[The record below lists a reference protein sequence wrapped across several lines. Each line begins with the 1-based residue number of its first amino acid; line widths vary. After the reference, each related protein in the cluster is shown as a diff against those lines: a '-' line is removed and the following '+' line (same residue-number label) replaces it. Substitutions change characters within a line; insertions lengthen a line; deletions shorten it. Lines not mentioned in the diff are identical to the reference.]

1 MVENDSF
8 VCSVCF
14 FECSGNSF
22 AGGELTADI
31 ADDQFITFVDFVI
44 ICGIGKNER
53 QYMSSFLIA
62 FLPKN
67 KCLVISWL
75 QPPSAVIL
83 EPPKI
88 NSDTT
93 PPYMKDVNC
102 DINNIKCWLGE
113 VGVGEKLKHSVFVC
127 DSS

>member
-1 MVENDSF
+1 MTT
-8 VCSVCF
+8 
-14 FECSGNSF
+14 GKI
-22 AGGELTADI
+22 I
-31 ADDQFITFVDFVI
+31 ASI
-44 ICGIGKNER
+44 R
-53 QYMSSFLIA
+53 QYFVGKVLSLLFNMLFRLVTA
-62 FLPKN
+62 FLPRSKN
-67 KCLVISWL
+67 ILISWL

-102 DINNIKCWLGE
+102 DINNINCWLGE